1 MNSWRKSTRSI
12 GNGECVEVA
21 AWRKS
26 SRSNSQGACVEV
38 ADWRKATRSMS
49 NGDCV
54 EAGNGP
60 GVIGVRD
67 SKDPGPVLE
76 VTPESW
82 GAFLSRI
89 QAGAAR

>member
-1 MNSWRKSTRSI
+1 MNPWRKSTRSES
-12 GNGECVEVA
+12 GHCVEVA

-38 ADWRKATRSMS
+38 ADWRKATRCES
-49 NGDCV
+49 GACV

-76 VTPESW
+76 VTPEGW

-89 QAGAAR
+89 QAGASR